1 MSTALEQTEKAA
13 DRIRGELMSTL
24 QELDRRRHLA
34 FDLRYQTTRH
44 RTAIALVAVGALAIA
59 GAGLTAALIRARQR
73 RKSLLS
79 ERIRG
84 LVRARENPDRIAR
97 DGNDQR
103 LAPQVAR
110 KFAVA
115 LAAALATQLGKRSM
129 RRILPAT
136 TR

>member
-1 MSTALEQTEKAA
+1 MSTALEQTGKAA

-84 LVRARENPDRIAR
+84 LVRAWENPDRIAS
-97 DGNDQR
+97 DGQDRR

-110 KFAVA
+110 KLVVA

-129 RRILPAT
+129 RRILPAK

>member
-1 MSTALEQTEKAA
+1 MSAALEQTERAA

-59 GAGLTAALIRARQR
+59 GALTAALIRARQR
-73 RKSLLS
+73 RKSLFS
-79 ERIRG
+79 ARIRG
-84 LVRARENPDRIAR
+84 VVRAWENPDRIAR
-97 DGNDQR
+97 DGKDQR

-110 KFAVA
+110 KLAVA
-115 LAAALATQLGKRSM
+115 LAAALATQLGKQSM
-129 RRILPAT
+129 RRILPAPP
-136 TR
+136 R